1 MAILQETAPTGRASD
16 STGGRTLAGFPRDR
30 ERESARTVSWAQIF
44 LKTLGVLEGEIWLGL
59 PLPPLSSLWEI
70 WFPSHCCLTCCY
82 APSPSSS
89 SLASRLPSSPATPS
103 LSIRSHSYGEG
114 QPSLAHPLMIV
125 DAVQAVS
132 VSALISGNTILGKR
146 PIVLGR
152 RAKSQYNEQ
161 HSTNLALKKISL
173 KKMKQRSLCW

>member
-1 MAILQETAPTGRASD
+1 MNQTSRDDYSSGD
-16 STGGRTLAGFPRDR
+16 SSH
-30 ERESARTVSWAQIF
+30 RESFKQYRGQHTGWFPPRQRKGECTDCLLSSDLF
-44 LKTLGVLEGEIWLGL
+44 KKTLGVLEGEIWLGL
-59 PLPPLSSLWEI
+59 LLALPPLSSLWEI

-89 SLASRLPSSPATPS
+89 SLASCLPSSPATPS

-132 VSALISGNTILGKR
+132 VSALIRGITILGKR

-152 RAKSQYNEQ
+152 RAKLQYNEQ
-161 HSTNLALKKISL
+161 HPTNLALK
-173 KKMKQRSLCW
+173 R

>member
-1 MAILQETAPTGRASD
+1 MAILQETAPTGRASN
-16 STGGRTLAGFPRDR
+16 STGGRTLGGFPRDR
-30 ERESARTVSWAQIF
+30 ERESARAVSWAQIF
-44 LKTLGVLEGEIWLGL
+44 LKMLGVLEGEIWLGL
-59 PLPPLSSLWEI
+59 LLSHPPLSSLWEI
-70 WFPSHCCLTCCY
+70 WFPSHCCLTRCY

-125 DAVQAVS
+125 DAVQAIS
-132 VSALISGNTILGKR
+132 VSALIRGNTILGKG

-161 HSTNLALKKISL
+161 YSTNLALK
-173 KKMKQRSLCW
+173 R